1 MDITHVL
8 PPKHIAQPF
17 FFVVTSKLGIFIT
30 ITPVIV
36 VVVLP
41 VSFTTSAVV

>member
-8 PPKHIAQPF
+8 PPKYIAQP

-36 VVVLP
+36 VVLLP